1 MHRRAVSLLAMTPP
15 DRTATDE
22 QQHGFIGR
30 RKFLAVGGAV
40 ATALVAGCT
49 GGVTSEPMGTF
60 RLYISD
66 QPVAI
71 DEFDSLDVT
80 IDGARLYRG
89 EEESEDSETTTE
101 TTTDG
106 DATETSTTESE
117 TTTNETET
125 TTEETTT
132 ETEDEEEEAGDG
144 FVEIEVDD
152 ETVDLTTVT
161 GEKALGV
168 FEGEVPTGRYATIH
182 LSVSQ
187 VEGVVDGEDVDVS
200 LPSGSLKIVKPFEV
214 TEEEPLEFVFDI
226 TVVKKG
232 QTDAYNLLPVIG
244 ESGVVGED
252 VEMQAVERAQGNAT
266 DTTETTAD

>member
-22 QQHGFIGR
+22 QQHGFVGR
-30 RKFLAVGGAV
+30 RKFLAVGGAL

-49 GGVTSEPMGTF
+49 GGDTTEPMGAF

-71 DEFDSLDVT
+71 NEFDSLVVT
-80 IDGARLYRG
+80 IDGARIFRC
-89 EEESEDSETTTE
+89 EAESDTTTE
-101 TTTDG
+101 ATTEATTDG
-106 DATETSTTESE
+106 DATET
-117 TTTNETET
+117 T

-132 ETEDEEEEAGDG
+132 ETEAGQEG
-144 FVEIEVDD
+144 FVEIDVDD

-168 FEGEVPTGRYATIH
+168 FEGEVPTGRYSTIH

-187 VEGVVDGEDVDVS
+187 VEGVVAGEDVDVS
-200 LPSGSLKIVKPFEV
+200 LPSGGLKIVKPFEV
-214 TEEEPLEFVFDI
+214 TEDEPLEFVFDI

-232 QTDAYNLLPVIG
+232 QTGDYNLLPVIG
-244 ESGVVGED
+244 ESGVVGEH
-252 VEMQAVERAQGNAT
+252 VQMQAVERAQDNPT

>member
-1 MHRRAVSLLAMTPP
+1 MHRRGVSLLAMTPL
-15 DRTATDE
+15 DRKPKNE
-22 QQHGFIGR
+22 QQYGFVGR
-30 RKFLAVGGAV
+30 RKFLAVGGAL

-49 GGVTSEPMGTF
+49 GGDSTEPMGTF

-71 DEFDSLDVT
+71 DEFDSLEVT

-89 EEESEDSETTTE
+89 EESDDSETTTE

-106 DATETSTTESE
+106 DATET
-117 TTTNETET
+117 
-125 TTEETTT
+125 TTT
-132 ETEDEEEEAGDG
+132 ETEATEQEPDEDQAG

-168 FEGEVPTGRYATIH
+168 FEGEVPAGRYSTIH

-200 LPSGSLKIVKPFEV
+200 LPSGGLKIVKPFEV

-232 QTDAYNLLPVIG
+232 QTGAYNLLPVIG